1 MAEMYFA
8 LSEQQKT
15 AIAERL
21 WLLYFNR
28 CLYEKGILTEAERNR
43 MITKIE
49 NRKLSSRSKK
59 EL

>member
-1 MAEMYFA
+1 MNFA
-8 LSEQQKT
+8 LSEQQKIE
-15 AIAERL
+15 IAERL

-43 MITKIE
+43 MIAKIE

-59 EL
+59 EQ